1 MTIWEFS
8 IMEKEDQEIVLDKHG
23 TFLATREE
31 DGFIF
36 DLYKMN
42 SFYVEFFYFTNDHGK
57 IVVRCF
63 NSVEELKPYLDII
76 NLDGLM

>member
-8 IMEKEDQEIVLDKHG
+8 ILEKEDQEIFIDKHG

-63 NSVEELKPYLDII
+63 TSMDELKPYLDTID
-76 NLDGLM
+76 LDGLL